1 MSQSEIEDKINV
13 TLEKYRKS
21 GATQTQVII
30 EMYKV
35 YTSMVDGDKKKV
47 YDMIQEKLK
56 VPRPTIR
63 RAVGQYHREWIEI
76 QKGISHRWCTEK
88 FKTSGVY
95 LPSDRI

>member
-47 YDMIQEKLK
+47 YNMIQEELN

-63 RAVGQYHREWIEI
+63 RAVGQYLRR
-76 QKGISHRWCTEK
+76 K
-88 FKTSGVY
+88 
-95 LPSDRI
+95 DRS

>member
-1 MSQSEIEDKINV
+1 MNQSEIEDKIIV

-35 YTSMVDGDKKKV
+35 YTSMVDGDNKKV
-47 YDMIQEKLK
+47 YNMIQEELN

-63 RAVGQYHREWIEI
+63 RAVGQHLRR
-76 QKGISHRWCTEK
+76 K
-88 FKTSGVY
+88 
-95 LPSDRI
+95 DRS

>member
-1 MSQSEIEDKINV
+1 MNQSEIEDKIIV

-21 GATQTQVII
+21 GATQTQVVI

-47 YDMIQEKLK
+47 YNMIQEELN

-63 RAVGQYHREWIEI
+63 RAVGQHLRR
-76 QKGISHRWCTEK
+76 K
-88 FKTSGVY
+88 
-95 LPSDRI
+95 DRS